1 MQSSDDKDLF
11 LQALDLAP
19 TAAVIIDQ
27 DYAITFWNA
36 EASRIFGSP
45 LSEAKGQDFISR
57 FLSDDTR
64 QEFKSFIKFHKE
76 RPDQKF
82 ESSTNW
88 SKLVTAQDKILSCQL
103 SVSQIKQGNNF
114 FYSIYIKLEND
125 KDEATKRVV
134 AENDFMRN
142 IMDKV
147 PVDIVIF
154 DPDHRYLYLNK
165 KAIKSDEL
173 REYII
178 GKDDFQY
185 MAHTGRDASLAI
197 SRREW
202 FNKAKE
208 TKTPQSYEENLT
220 DIYGNTF
227 TGLRNFYPILDDKGE
242 LKFMIGYGI
251 DITERKKV
259 EELKNN
265 INQELETKVQ
275 ERTRELKK
283 ANEDLDAFNTMVSH
297 DLQSPIRTLSGFST
311 LLKYNYQDKLDKQ
324 GFEFL
329 ELIDQGAKS
338 MSVLIKGLLEFARL
352 GKTNLTLTHTDMNE
366 IVSGVISEVRMSYPS
381 TQTKV
386 TVKPL
391 PEANCDATL
400 IRQVWLNLIGNAFK
414 YSSKKKQPKIEIG
427 YETNDGKKCYYIRD
441 NGAGFDE
448 EYGEKL
454 FKMFQRLHSGFEYE
468 GTGVGLAIVKRIV
481 EKHSGS
487 IWAESVLD
495 EGATFYFTI
504 GES

>member
-1 MQSSDDKDLF
+1 MQSSDDRDIF
-11 LQALDLAP
+11 GQALDLAP
-19 TAAVIIDQ
+19 TAVVIIDEA
-27 DYAITFWNA
+27 YTITFWNA
-36 EASRIFGSP
+36 EASRLFGCVMG
-45 LSEAKGQDFISR
+45 EAKGLDFISR
-57 FLSDDTR
+57 FISEDTR
-64 QEFKSFIKFHKE
+64 QEFKSFIRFHKE
-76 RPDQKF
+76 RSDHKF
-82 ESSTNW
+82 KSSTNW
-88 SKLVTAQDKILSCQL
+88 SKLISTQGNIFQCQL
-103 SVSQIKQGNNF
+103 SISQIEHDNSL
-114 FYSIYIKLEND
+114 FYAIYILPGENAD
-125 KDEATKRVV
+125 QSIKKVV
-134 AENDFMRN
+134 AENDFMRT

-185 MAHTGRDASLAI
+185 MAHTGRDESLAR

-202 FNKAKE
+202 FNRAKE
-208 TKTPQSYEENLT
+208 TKTPQSYEENLI
-220 DIYGNTF
+220 DKDGNAF

-242 LKFMIGYGI
+242 LKFMIGYGL

-259 EELKNN
+259 EELKSN
-265 INQELETKVQ
+265 INQELETRVQ

-297 DLQSPIRTLSGFST
+297 DLQSPIRTLSGFAT
-311 LLKYNYQDKLDKQ
+311 LLKYNYHDKLDKE
-324 GFEFL
+324 GLEFL

-352 GKTNLTLTHTDMNE
+352 GKTNLTLTHTDMND
-366 IVSGVISEVRMSYPS
+366 IVSGVVSEVRMSYPS

-386 TVKPL
+386 TIKSL
-391 PEANCDATL
+391 PEADCDATL
-400 IRQVWLNLIGNAFK
+400 MRQVWLNLIGNAFK
-414 YSSKKKQPKIEIG
+414 YSSKKERPKIEIG
-427 YETNDGKKCYYIRD
+427 YQTNDGKGCYYIRD

-468 GTGVGLAIVKRIV
+468 GTGVGLAIVKRII
-481 EKHSGS
+481 EKHGGS
-487 IWAESVLD
+487 IWAESLLG

-504 GES
+504 GE

>member
-1 MQSSDDKDLF
+1 MRMSDRLDIIG
-11 LQALDLAP
+11 QALDLAP
-19 TAAVIIDQ
+19 TAVVIVDQ
-27 DYAITFWNA
+27 DYAITFWNE
-36 EASRIFGSP
+36 EASRIFGCP
-45 LSEAKGQDFISR
+45 CEEAKGQNFVSRFISE
-57 FLSDDTR
+57 DTGE
-64 QEFKSFIKFHKE
+64 EFKSFIKFHKE

-88 SKLVTAQDKILSCQL
+88 SKLVTAQGKILSCQL
-103 SVSQIKQGNNF
+103 SISQIKQGNNF
-114 FYSIYIKLEND
+114 FFSIYIKPEND

-154 DPDHRYLYLNK
+154 DPEHRYLYLNK

-220 DIYGNTF
+220 DIHGNTF

-242 LKFMIGYGI
+242 LKFMIGYGL
-251 DITERKKV
+251 DITDRKKM
-259 EELKNN
+259 EELKSN
-265 INQELETKVQ
+265 INQELEIKVQ

-283 ANEDLDAFNTMVSH
+283 ANEDLDVFNTMVSH
-297 DLQSPIRTLSGFST
+297 DLQSPIRTLSGFSK
-311 LLKYNYQDKLDKQ
+311 LLQYNYRDKLDKEAL
-324 GFEFL
+324 EFL
-329 ELIDQGAKS
+329 DLIDQGAKS
-338 MSVLIKGLLEFARL
+338 MSLLIKGLLEFSRL

-366 IVSGVISEVRMSYPS
+366 IVSGVVAEVKMSYPGI
-381 TQTKV
+381 QPAV
-386 TVKPL
+386 IVKHL
-391 PEANCDATL
+391 PDADCDVTL

-414 YSSKKKQPKIEIG
+414 YSSKKEHPKIEIG
-427 YETNDGKKCYYIRD
+427 HKVHDGKKCYYIQD

-468 GTGVGLAIVKRIV
+468 GTGVGLAIVKRII
-481 EKHSGS
+481 EKHGGS